1 MEDQM
6 KVVLLMGAL
15 CGNFYQNSA
24 IAKDQDGIVMF
35 GGGNLGCAKNP
46 VGQPKNN
53 EWHVKCGL
61 GNNVIIDL
69 NSKTTIS
76 CMGYFEGNWKL
87 TEGQIIY
94 KNKNINNDNFIC
106 YRYAYNPAFGLD
118 KVVASDVSSHS
129 YSPNLTPMLVTYDV
143 LSATVHVCIVP
154 YYDMEMACMQE
165 KTPPS
170 RQAD

>member
-1 MEDQM
+1 M

-24 IAKDQDGIVMF
+24 IAKDQ
-35 GGGNLGCAKNP
+35 
-46 VGQPKNN
+46 
-53 EWHVKCGL
+53 ERSRWYGL

-76 CMGYFEGNWKL
+76 CMGYFEGNWKV

-94 KNKNINNDNFIC
+94 KNKNINNEHFIC

-118 KVVASDVSSHS
+118 RVTTSDVSQ
-129 YSPNLTPMLVTYDV
+129 NLNPMLVTYDV
-143 LSATVHVCIVP
+143 LSATVHVCIVT